1 MLSRIM
7 WATIRYVTLHFRDRR
22 EAALLR
28 HINRGR
34 GGEQTKNDSSF
45 SRSAIS
51 TQYIVAW
58 NSLYLIALHCLS
70 NLQVDIVLTC
80 MVRYFANKKQKQ
92 NGKQR
97 IDLFAQSNGCSSYYY
112 RLFELKWN
120 EINQE
125 SITRRNEQNL
135 YHGVFT
141 NSFSVARICPTTQ
154 SAKPTGRLRMIFW
167 PFKDVQFSF
176 LVSYSSNALA

>member
-1 MLSRIM
+1 
-7 WATIRYVTLHFRDRR
+7 
-22 EAALLR
+22 
-28 HINRGR
+28 
-34 GGEQTKNDSSF
+34 
-45 SRSAIS
+45 
-51 TQYIVAW
+51 
-58 NSLYLIALHCLS
+58 
-70 NLQVDIVLTC
+70 

-97 IDLFAQSNGCSSYYY
+97 IDLFAQFNGCSSYYY

-141 NSFSVARICPTTQ
+141 NSF
-154 SAKPTGRLRMIFW
+154 
-167 PFKDVQFSF
+167 FSGKN
-176 LVSYSSNALA
+176 LSHNPVSKTYGPIKNDILTF

>member
-1 MLSRIM
+1 MYI
-7 WATIRYVTLHFRDRR
+7 IYVNHDSIIKQICQLRDK
-22 EAALLR
+22 AFL
-28 HINRGR
+28 IN
-34 GGEQTKNDSSF
+34 ET
-45 SRSAIS
+45 
-51 TQYIVAW
+51 
-58 NSLYLIALHCLS
+58 
-70 NLQVDIVLTC
+70 LTC

-141 NSFSVARICPTTQ
+141 NNFSVARICPTTQ

-167 PFKDVQFSF
+167 PFKDVSIFLFGILFFECACLDGAEFSF
-176 LVSYSSNALA
+176 SRDKALN